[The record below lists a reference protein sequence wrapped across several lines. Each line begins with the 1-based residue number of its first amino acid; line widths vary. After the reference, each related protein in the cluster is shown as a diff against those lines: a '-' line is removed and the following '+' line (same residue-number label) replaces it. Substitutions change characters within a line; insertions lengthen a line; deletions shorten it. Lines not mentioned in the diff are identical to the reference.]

1 MQKLNLP
8 EYPLKFKEISDKLSI
23 FDPVRKRYVVVT
35 PEEWVRQNF
44 LLFLINDKKYP
55 PSLLAVEKKIVF
67 NTLTKRC
74 DIVLYNNKGEA
85 LLIVECKA
93 PDIDVS
99 QKTFDQ
105 IARYNMKL
113 KVNYLVVTNGL
124 KHYCCFID
132 FEKNDYRFL
141 EEIPDYNNLIKS
153 IA

>member
-8 EYPLKFKEISDKLSI
+8 EYPIKFGNINDKLSI
-23 FDPVRKRYVVVT
+23 FDPIRKRYVIVT

-55 PSLLAVEKKIVF
+55 TSLLAIEKKIVF
-67 NTLTKRC
+67 NSLTKRC
-74 DIVLYNNKGEA
+74 DIVAYNNKGEA

-93 PDIDVS
+93 PDIDIN

-105 IARYNMKL
+105 IARYNMTL
-113 KVNYLVVTNGL
+113 KVSYLIVSNGL

-132 FEKNDYRFL
+132 FVNSAYHFL
-141 EEIPDYNNLIKS
+141 DEIPDYNML
-153 IA
+153 

>member
-8 EYPLKFKEISDKLSI
+8 EYPIKFGKISDKLSV
-23 FDPVRKRYVVVT
+23 FDPIRKQYVVLT

-55 PSLLAVEKKIVF
+55 SSLLAIEKKIVL

-74 DIVLYNNKGEA
+74 DIVAYNNSGKA

-93 PDIDVS
+93 PNIDIT
-99 QKTFDQ
+99 QQTFDQ

-113 KVNYLVVTNGL
+113 KVSHLVVTNGL

-132 FEKNDYRFL
+132 FENNNYRFL
-141 EEIPDYNNLIKS
+141 EGIPDYMEL
-153 IA
+153 